1 MGMTMI
7 EKILANHSA
16 YDIVRPGEIIDM
28 HIDLRVARDVGG
40 AHIVKQM
47 LDNKLNVADPSKT
60 FFTLD
65 SNTIYTKSQ
74 HAEQLQ
80 LCRAFARDN
89 GINVFEL
96 HEGIGSHLM
105 IDRGLA
111 IPGSTMLS
119 TDPQA
124 NILGAIGA
132 FGQGMGEK
140 DITTAFNKGMVW
152 FRVPKSIKIRLQ
164 GTLHKD
170 LSAKDLALNLFSIF
184 GSNKLLGFAVELTG
198 NVIDSL
204 SLDSRIALASMA
216 SEMGASSFLMVPN
229 QEVIDY
235 CQVRSQREFKVIT
248 PDDDAEYV
256 DQLNIS
262 IDKFTPMV
270 AKLGTPSEIIPA
282 EKIKNVGIDSAFIGT
297 ASNGR
302 IEDLRIA
309 AGILKNKKV
318 APGVLLKIT
327 PATDEIWTQSLQ
339 EGLIDI
345 FKEGGAIVSNAGGGE
360 GVEDLIVQRGHG
372 EVTLSTASKK
382 YPGQVSS
389 GDLYLASP
397 AIVTASAI
405 AGFITT
411 PGQIPDKPEKLFSF
425 PKKPIE
431 PATPETVSSVETT
444 KPTILVGKV
453 WYIPFDDIDTDMI
466 YHNRYEDVTGND
478 KLGNYTFSDLS
489 GYEDF
494 ASKVIA
500 GDIVVT
506 GHNFGLGS
514 SRQQAIDC
522 FMALGIQAIIAKSFA
537 VIYERNAIN
546 AGLPII
552 VCSHIDNLQLQT
564 GDMLEIDLN
573 TGKIINQRNKLSVDG
588 EKFSNIQMEI
598 YQRGGLFNV

>member
-16 YDIVRPGEIIDM
+16 YDVVRPGEIIDL

-40 AHIVKQM
+40 VHIVKQM
-47 LDNKLNVADPSKT
+47 QNNNLTVADPSKT

-65 SNTIYTKSQ
+65 SNTIFTKNQ

-80 LCRAFARDN
+80 ICRAFARDH
-89 GINVFEL
+89 GIRVFEL

-105 IDRGLA
+105 IDKGLA
-111 IPGSTMLS
+111 VPGSTLLS

-132 FGQGMGEK
+132 LGQGMGEK
-140 DITTAFNKGMVW
+140 DITNAFNKGMVW
-152 FRVPKSIKIRLQ
+152 FRVPQSIKIRLQ
-164 GTLHKD
+164 GTLNKD

-184 GSNKLLGFAVELTG
+184 GSNKLLSYAVELTG
-198 NVIDSL
+198 DVIDSL
-204 SLDSRIALASMA
+204 CLDSRIALASMA
-216 SEMGASSFLMVPN
+216 SEMGAFSFLMVPN

-235 CQVRSQREFKVIT
+235 CQTMANREFKVVL
-248 PDDDAEYV
+248 PDDAAEYI

-262 IDKFTPMV
+262 VDKFKPMV
-270 AKLGTPSEIIPA
+270 AKLGNPSEIIPA

-297 ASNGR
+297 TSNGR

-309 AGILKNKKV
+309 AGILKNRKV
-318 APGVLLKIT
+318 AQGVLLKIT

-345 FKEGGAIVSNAGGGE
+345 FKEGGAIVSDAGGGE
-360 GVEDLIVQRGHG
+360 GIEDLIVQRGHG

-382 YPGQVSS
+382 HPGQVSS

-405 AGFITT
+405 AGYITT
-411 PGQIPDKPEKLFSF
+411 PAFIPEKPEKLFSF
-425 PKKPIE
+425 PQKVGE
-431 PATPETVSSVETT
+431 PTVPELTTSVENT
-444 KPTILVGKV
+444 KPTVLVGKV
-453 WYIPFDDIDTDMI
+453 WYIPYDDIDTDMI
-466 YHNRYEDVTGND
+466 YHNRYEDISESKAMGNV
-478 KLGNYTFSDLS
+478 TFSDLS

-552 VCSHIDNLQLQT
+552 VCTQIDNLKLQT
-564 GDMLEIDLN
+564 GDILEIDLN
-573 TGKIINQRNKLSVDG
+573 TGKINNQRNKLSVDG

-598 YQRGGLFNV
+598 YQRGGLFNA